1 MIFQR
6 WLRRFSVQAAT
17 VSLLLLAGCQPLDGS
32 AVLGG
37 GDPLG
42 EADLVD
48 GGQPLPPTPEQQLV
62 AAGEAPPVQ
71 LLIPALSL
79 EIPVVPM
86 GWERV
91 MGVAGQL
98 TTRWVVPADAAGWA
112 LNSSPAGGD
121 GNVIVAGHQ
130 AYGAAVFAAIS
141 LGELAVGQE
150 LYLVDGAGRTFL
162 YRIVELP
169 DPIPLLGAT
178 AEEAAQAALYSA
190 PTQRAQLTLMTGWPL
205 ATTTH
210 RLFVVAERVTASE

>member
-6 WLRRFSVQAAT
+6 WLRRFSVQAAA
-17 VSLLLLAGCQPLDGS
+17 VSLLLLAGCQPLDG
-32 AVLGG
+32 AAALGG
-37 GDPLG
+37 RAPGEEGLLG
-42 EADLVD
+42 D
-48 GGQPLPPTPEQQLV
+48 GGLSPASEQPT
-62 AAGEAPPVQ
+62 AAAEGAPPVQ
-71 LLIPALSL
+71 LGIPALAL

-91 MGVAGQL
+91 VVAGQS

-121 GNVIVAGHQ
+121 GNVVIAGHQ

-150 LYLVDGAGRTFL
+150 LDLRDGAGRSFL

-178 AEEAAQAALYSA
+178 VEEAAQAAAYSA
-190 PTQRAQLTLMTGWPL
+190 PTQSARLTLITGWPL

-210 RLFVVAERVTASE
+210 RLFVVAERVTALE

>member
-6 WLRRFSVQAAT
+6 WLRRFSVQAAA
-17 VSLLLLAGCQPLDGS
+17 VSLLLLAGCQPLDGP
-32 AVLGG
+32 AALGG
-37 GDPLG
+37 RAPGEEGLLG
-42 EADLVD
+42 D
-48 GGQPLPPTPEQQLV
+48 GGLPPASEQPT
-62 AAGEAPPVQ
+62 AAAEGAPPVQ
-71 LLIPALSL
+71 LGIPALAL

-91 MGVAGQL
+91 VVAGQS

-121 GNVIVAGHQ
+121 GNVVIAGHQ

-150 LYLVDGAGRTFL
+150 LDLRDGAGRSFL

-178 AEEAAQAALYSA
+178 VEEAAQAAAYSA
-190 PTQRAQLTLMTGWPL
+190 PTQSARLTLITGWPL

-210 RLFVVAERVTASE
+210 RLFVVAERVTALE

>member
-6 WLRRFSVQAAT
+6 WLRRFSVQAAA
-17 VSLLLLAGCQPLDGS
+17 VSLLLLAGCQPLDGP
-32 AVLGG
+32 AALGG
-37 GDPLG
+37 RVPGEEGLLG
-42 EADLVD
+42 D
-48 GGQPLPPTPEQQLV
+48 GGLSPASEQPT
-62 AAGEAPPVQ
+62 AAAEGAPPVQ
-71 LLIPALSL
+71 LGIPALAL

-91 MGVAGQL
+91 VVAGQS

-121 GNVIVAGHQ
+121 GNVVIAGHQ

-150 LYLVDGAGRTFL
+150 LDLRDGAGRSFL

-178 AEEAAQAALYSA
+178 VEEAAQAAAYSA
-190 PTQRAQLTLMTGWPL
+190 PTQSARLTLITGWPL

-210 RLFVVAERVTASE
+210 RLFVVAERVTALE

>member
-6 WLRRFSVQAAT
+6 WLRRFSVQAAV

-32 AVLGG
+32 AALGG
-37 GDPLG
+37 KDPLG
-42 EADLVD
+42 EADLVNEE
-48 GGQPLPPTPEQQLV
+48 QPLSPTPEQQRL

-91 MGVAGQL
+91 MGAGQL

-121 GNVIVAGHQ
+121 GNVVVAGHQ

-169 DPIPLLGAT
+169 APIPLLGAT

>member
-6 WLRRFSVQAAT
+6 WLRRFSVQAAV

-32 AVLGG
+32 AALGG
-37 GDPLG
+37 RAPGEEGLLG
-42 EADLVD
+42 D
-48 GGQPLPPTPEQQLV
+48 GGLSPASEQPT
-62 AAGEAPPVQ
+62 AAAEGAPPVQ
-71 LLIPALSL
+71 LGIPALAL

-91 MGVAGQL
+91 VVAGQS

-121 GNVIVAGHQ
+121 GNVVIAGHQ

-150 LYLVDGAGRTFL
+150 LDLRDGAGRSFL

-178 AEEAAQAALYSA
+178 VEEAAQAAAYSA
-190 PTQRAQLTLMTGWPL
+190 PTQSARLTLITGWPL

-210 RLFVVAERVTASE
+210 RLFVVAERVTALE

>member
-6 WLRRFSVQAAT
+6 WLRRFSVQAAA
-17 VSLLLLAGCQPLDGS
+17 VSLLLLAGCQPLDGP
-32 AVLGG
+32 AALGG
-37 GDPLG
+37 RAPGAAGLLG
-42 EADLVD
+42 D
-48 GGQPLPPTPEQQLV
+48 GGLSPASEQPT
-62 AAGEAPPVQ
+62 AAAEGAPPVQ
-71 LLIPALSL
+71 LGIPALAL

-91 MGVAGQL
+91 VVAGQS

-121 GNVIVAGHQ
+121 GNVVIAGHQ

-150 LYLVDGAGRTFL
+150 LDLRDGAGRSFL

-178 AEEAAQAALYSA
+178 VEEAAQAAAYSA
-190 PTQRAQLTLMTGWPL
+190 PTQSARLTLITGWPL

-210 RLFVVAERVTASE
+210 RLFVVAERVTALE

>member
-6 WLRRFSVQAAT
+6 WLRQFSVQAAV
-17 VSLLLLAGCQPLDGS
+17 VSLLLLAGCQPLDSS
-32 AVLGG
+32 AALGG
-37 GDPLG
+37 KDSLG
-42 EADLVD
+42 ETDLVD
-48 GGQPLPPTPEQQLV
+48 GGQPLSPTPEQQLL

-71 LLIPALSL
+71 LLIPSLSL
-79 EIPVVPM
+79 EIPVLPM
-86 GWERV
+86 GWERG
-91 MGVAGQL
+91 MVAGQL

-121 GNVIVAGHQ
+121 GNVVVAGHQ

-150 LYLVDGAGRTFL
+150 LYLVDGAGHTFL
-162 YRIVELP
+162 YRVVELP

-210 RLFVVAERVTASE
+210 RLFVVAERVTAPE